1 MQLKTILGNVAGV
14 LVGGWLVATLA
25 PHIELI
31 DIYSKAAYPA
41 QVLMAF
47 AGILISF
54 ALIIWLKET
63 ALRNQLHHATA
74 AKTIFYPAAVVF
86 LLIDVLFNICYSPIF
101 LLGSTANSH
110 EEGWTFT
117 SHCKAVRDVSYAELE
132 FRSLTR
138 LETLRFKLALFYGRI
153 MNSIDEGHF

>member
-1 MQLKTILGNVAGV
+1 MKTILGNLAGMFI
-14 LVGGWLVATLA
+14 GGLLVAWLA

-31 DIYSKAAYPA
+31 AIFSNAPYPA
-41 QVLMAF
+41 KLLMAF
-47 AGILISF
+47 IGILVSF
-54 ALIIWLKET
+54 AFIIWLKET
-63 ALRNQLHHATA
+63 ALRNQLHHEKL
-74 AKTIFYPAAVVF
+74 AKTIFYPFGILF
-86 LLIDVLFNICYSPIF
+86 LLIDVLFNINYGPIF

-110 EEGWTFT
+110 SEGFTFT

-138 LETLRFKLALFYGRI
+138 LETTRLKLALFYGRI

>member
-1 MQLKTILGNVAGV
+1 MQLKTILGNVGGV
-14 LVGGWLVATLA
+14 LVGGWLVTTLA
-25 PHIELI
+25 PHIELV

-54 ALIIWLKET
+54 AFIIWLKET

-74 AKTIFYPAAVVF
+74 AKTIFYPAAVIF
-86 LLIDVLFNICYSPIF
+86 LLIDVLFNICYSPLF

-110 EEGWTFT
+110 DEGWTFT
-117 SHCKAVRDVSYAELE
+117 SHCKAVRDDHIERLE
-132 FRSLTR
+132 SGGLTR
-138 LETLRFKLALFYGRI
+138 IEW
-153 MNSIDEGHF
+153 